1 MKYLDGS
8 KDIQV
13 GDVVKVNGVDGVV
26 VCDYENNIALD
37 GYEGWLIK
45 ETLVGGGNLSTGIMV
60 DTKEYGLIH
69 YPDEDPDIKFIIHS
83 G

>member
-1 MKYLDGS
+1 MKYLDSG

-13 GDVVKVNGVDGVV
+13 GDVVKVDGVDGVV

-37 GYEGWLIK
+37 GYESWLIK